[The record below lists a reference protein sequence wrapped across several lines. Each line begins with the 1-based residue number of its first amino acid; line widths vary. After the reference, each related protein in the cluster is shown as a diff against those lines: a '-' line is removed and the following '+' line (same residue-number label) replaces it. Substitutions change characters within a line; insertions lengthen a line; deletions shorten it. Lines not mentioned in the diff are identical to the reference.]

1 MALSL
6 DGIAVLRA
14 IGEHRTVFSGV
25 SADAA
30 KYARTLVMKQLK
42 SKGSDLSKLRAVRAA
57 LSRET
62 FSIIIDAMTDA
73 EVKSL
78 VGRFD
83 KYHPDFKAS
92 DAAWRRT
99 HLRALADGKAEPS
112 ERPSP
117 TTKTKATPR
126 RMAPKREFLDLQSM
140 RVTRKR
146 RS

>member
-1 MALSL
+1 VALSL
-6 DGIAVLRA
+6 DGMAVLRA

-42 SKGSDLSKLRAVRAA
+42 NKGSDLSTLRAVRAA
-57 LSRET
+57 LSRDT
-62 FSIIIDAMTDA
+62 FSNIIDAMTDA

-83 KYHPDFKAS
+83 KYHPDFKTSNAT
-92 DAAWRRT
+92 WRRA
-99 HLRALADGKAEPS
+99 HLRALADGKAAPS
-112 ERPSP
+112 EEPPRA
-117 TTKTKATPR
+117 TKTKAAPR
-126 RMAPKREFLDLQSM
+126 KRAPKREFLDLQSM
-140 RVTRKR
+140 RVTRRR